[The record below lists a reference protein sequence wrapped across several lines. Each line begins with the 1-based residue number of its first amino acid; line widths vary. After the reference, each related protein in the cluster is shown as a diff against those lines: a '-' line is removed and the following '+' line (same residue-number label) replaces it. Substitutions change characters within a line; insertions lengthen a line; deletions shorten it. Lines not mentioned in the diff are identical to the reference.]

1 VAAVQW
7 WSSQWDDFHTE
18 LTQLIDANDDQVV
31 HVVRNQ
37 GRGKLSGVEV
47 AEEVAFLTTI
57 RDGKATRIEMFRSV
71 SEALEAPGCGSRRCR
86 RRMCRCPGPS
96 RPPKMDRKIAL
107 GGRAVSCWQLA
118 DPYTASSQMEIG
130 QQVAVHTS
138 SDSGDGF
145 SLPHLFT
152 DVPAGMRTFQLHC
165 FEETGNLRI
174 SFSRIV
180 AARLSG

>member
-1 VAAVQW
+1 MSQENVEGVRRAFEAFLRGEWELFLRYVDPDIEFVELPAFDTKTYHGHEGLRGAVNW

-71 SEALEAPGCGSRRCR
+71 SEAIEA
-86 RRMCRCPGPS
+86 
-96 RPPKMDRKIAL
+96 
-107 GGRAVSCWQLA
+107 
-118 DPYTASSQMEIG
+118 
-130 QQVAVHTS
+130 
-138 SDSGDGF
+138 
-145 SLPHLFT
+145 
-152 DVPAGMRTFQLHC
+152 AG
-165 FEETGNLRI
+165 LRE
-174 SFSRIV
+174 
-180 AARLSG
+180 